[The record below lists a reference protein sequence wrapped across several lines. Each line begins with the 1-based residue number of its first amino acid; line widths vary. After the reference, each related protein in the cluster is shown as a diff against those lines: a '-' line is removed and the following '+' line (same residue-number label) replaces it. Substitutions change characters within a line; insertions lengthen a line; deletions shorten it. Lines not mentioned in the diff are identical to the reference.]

1 MTTCLRMSSHMHIV
15 SSHALTVALLWAQ
28 VMGAETELEV
38 TRMGST
44 ASAGTAGG
52 SRAQVQRSAIGAL

>member
-1 MTTCLRMSSHMHIV
+1 MHIV